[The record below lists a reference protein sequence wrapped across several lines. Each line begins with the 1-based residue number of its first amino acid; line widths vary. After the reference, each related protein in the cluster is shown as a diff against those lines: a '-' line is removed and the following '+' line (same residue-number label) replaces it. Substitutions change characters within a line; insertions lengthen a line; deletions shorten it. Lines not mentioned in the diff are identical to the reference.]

1 MYKAGQDID
10 TNCSKCGMEL
20 AHVIMATDGV
30 KPLQVQC
37 KTCNSIHK
45 FRAKRVPKKTT
56 KTTRKPKTSSLS
68 KNFDV
73 LLTNRDISRAR
84 PYKASEYFITDD
96 VLSHKV
102 FGLGVVTKEI
112 SGNKIEVTFQAGD
125 KVLVHGR

>member
-10 TNCSKCGMEL
+10 TNCSKCAMEL
-20 AHVIMATDGV
+20 AHVIIATDGA

-45 FRAKRVPKKTT
+45 FRGKRAPKKTT
-56 KTTRKPKTSSLS
+56 KTIRKSKTSSLGKS
-68 KNFDV
+68 FDL
-73 LLTNRDISRAR
+73 LLTGRDISQAR